1 MTTIK
6 HVSYMKQ
13 QHYVAKTYKGLEEVL
28 AAELTRLG
36 ATRVETGNRAVTFDG
51 DLRILYKAN
60 LQCRTALRILC
71 PLFSFQARNADE
83 IYDQV
88 KAYDWS
94 SLMTVKSTFLIETTV
109 HSEVFRHS
117 KFATYRVKDAIVDQF
132 YESTGKR
139 PSISVSNPEFYLN
152 LHISDTTCT
161 LSLDSSGEPLNR
173 RGYRVGQTE
182 APVNEVLAAGM
193 LLLAGWDGQC
203 DFIDPMCGSGTIAIE
218 AALIARNIAPGIF
231 RQHFAFEKWAD
242 FDADLFEELYN
253 DESGERE
260 FTHRIFAS
268 DIDPKAV
275 AVASENI
282 KQAGLA
288 SMIDLQV
295 ADFTKMDDHPQ
306 PMLLLTNPPYGQRI
320 GDQVEELYQAVG
332 STLKHHFTR
341 TEAWII
347 SSNDKA
353 MAQIG
358 LRPSGRIPL
367 LNGDL
372 ECELRHYTLFA
383 GKRSDFRK
391 AGGQVTRVERP
402 ASRRPRPQN
411 RKR

>member
-1 MTTIK
+1 
-6 HVSYMKQ
+6 MKQ
-13 QHYVAKTYKGLEEVL
+13 QHYVAKTFKGLEEVL
-28 AAELTRLG
+28 AGELVRLG
-36 ATRVETGNRAVTFDG
+36 ASRVEPGNRAVTFDG
-51 DLRILYKAN
+51 DLRVLYKAN

-182 APVNEVLAAGM
+182 APINEVLAAGM

-231 RQHFAFEKWAD
+231 RQHFAFEKWAG

-253 DESGERE
+253 DESAERA
-260 FTHRIFAS
+260 FDHRIFAS

-402 ASRRPRPQN
+402 DSRRPRPRP

>member
-1 MTTIK
+1 
-6 HVSYMKQ
+6 MKK
-13 QHYVAKTYKGLEEVL
+13 QHFVAKTFKGLEDVL
-28 AAELTRLG
+28 ASELVRLG
-36 ATRVETGNRAVTFDG
+36 ASAVEAGNRAVTFDG
-51 DLRILYKAN
+51 DLRTLYAAN

-71 PLFSFQARNADE
+71 PLFTFQARNADE

-88 KAYDWS
+88 KAFDWS
-94 SLMTVKSTFLIETTV
+94 KVLTVKSTFLIETTV

-132 YESTGKR
+132 YEGTGKR
-139 PSISVSNPEFYLN
+139 PSISVANPEFYFN

-161 LSLDSSGEPLNR
+161 LSLDSSGEPLYR

-182 APVNEVLAAGM
+182 APINEVLAAGM

-218 AALIARNIAPGIF
+218 AALIARGIAPGIF
-231 RQHFAFEKWAD
+231 RKHFAFEKWAD
-242 FDADLFEELYN
+242 FDAELFEELYN
-253 DESGERE
+253 DESSERD
-260 FTHRIFAS
+260 FAHKIFAS
-268 DIDPKAV
+268 DLDPKAV
-275 AVASENI
+275 AIASENV
-282 KQAGLA
+282 KHAGLA
-288 SMIDLQV
+288 SVIDLQV
-295 ADFTKMDDHPQ
+295 ADFTQMGDHLQ
-306 PMLLLTNPPYGQRI
+306 PMLLMTNPPYGQRI
-320 GDQVEELYQAVG
+320 GERVEELYESIG
-332 STLKHHFTR
+332 STLKHHFTQ

-353 MAQIG
+353 LSKIG

-391 AGGQVTRVERP
+391 AGGQVTRVERQDKP
-402 ASRRPRPQN
+402 RRKPSPRRPR
-411 RKR
+411 R